1 MRKKIIIGIILL
13 MIIVIGVFI
22 YMNVNIETEYT
33 PEPEIEDIEYRNT
46 VVSLYFQ
53 NKETKELQI
62 ETRLIDSK
70 ELLKNPHIKLINL
83 ILEGPN
89 TESLESTVP
98 QETKLISAVLEG
110 DCLVVNLSKEFI
122 DNHNGGSTGEI
133 MTIYG
138 IVNSLTELKDID
150 SVEFKIEGEFK
161 SEFKG
166 HLIFNEAFERN
177 EDIIG

>member
-1 MRKKIIIGIILL
+1 
-13 MIIVIGVFI
+13 
-22 YMNVNIETEYT
+22 MNVNIETEYT

-46 VVSLYFQ
+46 VISLYFQ

-122 DNHNGGSTGEI
+122 NNAKEDVIEKMNS
-133 MTIYG
+133 IYS
-138 IVNSLTELKDID
+138 IVNTVTELKEIS
-150 SVEFKIEGEFK
+150 SVKILIEGEVN
-161 SEFKG
+161 KG
-166 HLIFNEAFERN
+166 FETDGIKFDNVFVRTS
-177 EDIIG
+177 